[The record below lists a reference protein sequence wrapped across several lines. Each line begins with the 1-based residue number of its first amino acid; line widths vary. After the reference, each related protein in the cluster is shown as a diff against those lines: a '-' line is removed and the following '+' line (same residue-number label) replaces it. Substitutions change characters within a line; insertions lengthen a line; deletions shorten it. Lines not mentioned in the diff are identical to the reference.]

1 MHLNCSQSYR
11 YSDSRPLEREN
22 VDDFDSISGDSRT
35 TVNANEITKNA
46 ATTKTK
52 LDINFTHRTSRPSEY
67 FLNEEVLTR
76 DEQSQGPW
84 FLRLVPKV
92 YP

>member
-11 YSDSRPLEREN
+11 YSDSKPLERED
-22 VDDFDSISGDSRT
+22 VDDFDSISGESRT

-52 LDINFTHRTSRPSEY
+52 LDINFTHRTRRPSEF
-67 FLNEEVLTR
+67 FLNGQVLTR
-76 DEQSQGPW
+76 NERSKDS
-84 FLRLVPKV
+84 
-92 YP
+92 